1 MTRMPMCLELV
12 FLTYY
17 RSLPCLFFLLIFLS
31 LSSSPFTSPPHHL
44 LDSRKSR
51 VSIVLHYEAACSV
64 HRSLFRN
71 MCGSTTKL
79 ESTQFQ
85 KNENPLQ
92 GRWLTMMM
100 MMTMMMT
107 TTMIHNSTQ
116 LKEIVND
123 KVFSV
128 PQGDLKRRY

>member
-1 MTRMPMCLELV
+1 MKWRMPMCLELV

-17 RSLPCLFFLLIFLS
+17 RGLSYLFLLLIFLS
-31 LSSSPFTSPPHHL
+31 LSSSPFTYLFTPY

-64 HRSLFRN
+64 HSSLFRN

-92 GRWLTMMM
+92 GRWLMMLMMM
-100 MMTMMMT
+100 M
-107 TTMIHNSTQ
+107 MIHNSTQ
-116 LKEIVND
+116 IKEIVND
-123 KVFSV
+123 KIFSV
-128 PQGDLKRRY
+128 PQGGIKRRH